1 MDGTKEIPIDIGK
14 YGVYVKLERDDVSSV
29 LFQGGGFSKAYKN
42 ADGSLLKAGKWV
54 YMGGDIAR
62 LSNDGNCSIL
72 FTIEARNGENAILEE
87 ASFLYDVAQNKLYVK
102 IGPEKITCA
111 ASDAFGMQ
119 KDVESVLTLSILD
132 ELDANITTGTAGFSR
147 QVERSAMKL
156 MEWGRNTNIG
166 TDKISD
172 AAITW
177 LAAHGE
183 NLTGYLKKIQLV
195 DEVYPKLLDNVG
207 SVEGEIAWGS
217 EEAELPIE
225 AVEAVMQAA
234 GRR

>member
-1 MDGTKEIPIDIGK
+1 
-14 YGVYVKLERDDVSSV
+14 
-29 LFQGGGFSKAYKN
+29 
-42 ADGSLLKAGKWV
+42 
-54 YMGGDIAR
+54 
-62 LSNDGNCSIL
+62 
-72 FTIEARNGENAILEE
+72 
-87 ASFLYDVAQNKLYVK
+87 
-102 IGPEKITCA
+102 
-111 ASDAFGMQ
+111 MQ
-119 KDVESVLTLSILD
+119 TL
-132 ELDANITTGTAGFSR
+132 
-147 QVERSAMKL
+147 Q
-156 MEWGRNTNIG
+156 WGRRAFPGRRNNNIG
-166 TDKISD
+166 TDKIND

-195 DEVYPKLLDNVG
+195 DEVYQKLLDNVG

>member
-29 LFQGGGFSKAYKN
+29 LLQ
-42 ADGSLLKAGKWV
+42 
-54 YMGGDIAR
+54 GGDIAR

-72 FTIEARNGENAILEE
+72 FTVEARNEENTVLEE
-87 ASFLYDVAQNKLYVK
+87 ASFLYDVAQKKLYVK
-102 IGPEKITCA
+102 IGPEKITCTV
-111 ASDAFGMQ
+111 SDAFGTW
-119 KDVESVLTLSILD
+119 KDVPSVQMLPIL
-132 ELDANITTGTAGFSR
+132 EEIDADITVGTAGFSR
-147 QVERSAMKL
+147 QVQRSAMKL
-156 MEWGRNTNIG
+156 MEWGRNNNIG
-166 TDKISD
+166 TDKIND

-195 DEVYPKLLDNVG
+195 DEVYQKLLDNVG

-225 AVEAVMQAA
+225 AVEVVMQAA